1 MKPLGS
7 AEYAAVFP
15 VEEVKVVDGVWVG
28 VLDVKRWSA
37 MDDADRRLAVD
48 KLQGIL
54 AAQGRLEP
62 DRVAII
68 AEDGKAIMFASKEKK
83 LVPTESLM
91 AIGRQ

>member
-1 MKPLGS
+1 
-7 AEYAAVFP
+7 
-15 VEEVKVVDGVWVG
+15 
-28 VLDVKRWSA
+28 
-37 MDDADRRLAVD
+37 MDDAARRLAVD